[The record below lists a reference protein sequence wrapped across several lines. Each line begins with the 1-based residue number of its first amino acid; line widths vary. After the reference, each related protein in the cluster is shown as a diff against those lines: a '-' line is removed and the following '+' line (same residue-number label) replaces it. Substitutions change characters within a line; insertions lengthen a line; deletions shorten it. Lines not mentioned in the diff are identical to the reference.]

1 MSFSTTS
8 AEIYRTTVGTMKAA
22 SSSLSVSSVPR
33 DAGNRRLAPWKPS
46 RDRRSERFCAAQ
58 RLEPV
63 SRSCCV
69 FDTLH
74 AVRPSMFA
82 SFEDAMYD
90 IYVND
95 RNGLL
100 VVPRGARF
108 PSEEKGTWRKKRAVR
123 SVSDRISDDILR
135 RGYHLRNLSDRPITT
150 YPRAAE

>member
-1 MSFSTTS
+1 MERS
-8 AEIYRTTVGTMKAA
+8 VG
-22 SSSLSVSSVPR
+22 VR
-33 DAGNRRLAPWKPS
+33 DK
-46 RDRRSERFCAAQ
+46 RSERSCAAQ

-74 AVRPSMFA
+74 AVRSSMFA

-123 SVSDRISDDILR
+123 SVSDRISEDILR

-150 YPRAAE
+150 HPRAAE